1 MQTNTLHVVVVDDDP
16 AIRASLKALLEQ
28 VAIQVSV
35 FPRAEEFLTHFQP
48 SHYDCVLLDMRMPG
62 MGGLQTIREIRAK
75 DPHQCIVVITG
86 YGDVPTAVESMKTGA
101 IDFLEKPFSPTL
113 LIDRVRQ
120 AVMRTRQLKQESPGS
135 SAQKPDLSIL
145 SQREAE
151 ILDLLMS
158 GLSNKEIAHK
168 LVLSE
173 KTVSAHRI
181 HILEKLGVT
190 SIVQLARHLG
200 PESASSKS

>member
-1 MQTNTLHVVVVDDDP
+1 MQNDHIHVVVVDDDP
-16 AIRASLKALLEQ
+16 GVRASLKALLEQ
-28 VAIQVSV
+28 VEIEVTA
-35 FPRAEEFLTHFQP
+35 FPRAEEFLAQFD
-48 SHYDCVLLDMRMPG
+48 SNRFDCVLLDMRMPG

-120 AVMRTRQLKQESPGS
+120 AVIRTRQVKQESASTGGH
-135 SAQKPDLSIL
+135 KVDLSVL
-145 SQREAE
+145 SQRENE
-151 ILDLLMS
+151 ILEMLMN

-168 LVLSE
+168 LALSE
-173 KTVSAHRI
+173 KTISAHRI

-200 PESASSKS
+200 PESASSKH